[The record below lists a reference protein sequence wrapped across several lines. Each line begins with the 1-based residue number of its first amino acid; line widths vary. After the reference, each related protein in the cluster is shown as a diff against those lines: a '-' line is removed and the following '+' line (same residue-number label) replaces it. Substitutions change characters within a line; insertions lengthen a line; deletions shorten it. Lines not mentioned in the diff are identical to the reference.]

1 MDAKQ
6 RIIQYLKRRQTGSGK
21 ELTAL
26 LNLTRQ
32 GLHKHLKKLIEEGY
46 IVKEG
51 STKKASY
58 SLASTRRKKR
68 RPQTFLREYSL
79 SGLQEDKAFQEVAS
93 VLNLNSNLN
102 SNGLAVARYAFT
114 EMLNNAIDHSQSQR
128 CVVQVILDLYSF
140 NFRVRDYGIGIF
152 YSIYKKLGMENE
164 NEALLQ
170 LLKGKTTTME
180 EKHSGEGIFFTSKA
194 ADQISFRSHNILL
207 TFDNLKDDTFVEQ
220 KRLFRGT
227 EVNFRIS
234 RHSRKNL
241 DSIFT
246 QFAPKEFDYRFE
258 KTRVLVRLLNPQYVS
273 RSEAKRLLQGLDKFR
288 VILLDFQNV
297 KSIGQGFSDEIFR
310 VFTLQHPEIQIQ
322 TENLSPILEP
332 VIRHVVDKKK
342 K

>member
-1 MDAKQ
+1 MDTKQ
-6 RIIQYLKRRQTGSGK
+6 RIIQYLKKRQEGSGK
-21 ELTAL
+21 ELTAML
-26 LNLTRQ
+26 HMTRQ
-32 GLHKHLKKLIEEGY
+32 ALHKHLKELIEEGY

-58 SLASTRRKKR
+58 SLASAGRKRR

-79 SGLQEDKAFQEVAS
+79 SGLQEDKVFQELAS
-93 VLNLNSNLN
+93 VLNLNTNLSSN
-102 SNGLAVARYAFT
+102 AFAIARYAFT
-114 EMLNNAIDHSQSQR
+114 EMLNNAVDHSQSER
-128 CVVQVILDLYSF
+128 CLVQVILDSYSF
-140 NFRVRDYGIGIF
+140 HFRVRDYGIGIF

-194 ADQISFRSHNILL
+194 ADEITFRSHNILL
-207 TFDNLKDDTFVEQ
+207 TFDNLKEDTFVEQ

-234 RHSRKNL
+234 RHSHKNL
-241 DSIFT
+241 DTIFT
-246 QFAPKEFDYRFE
+246 QFAPEEFDYHFE
-258 KTRVLVRLLNPQYVS
+258 KTRVLVRLLNPYYVS

-288 VILLDFQNV
+288 VILLDFRNV

-310 VFTLQHPEIQIQ
+310 VFAQQHPEVQIH
-322 TENLSPILEP
+322 TENLNPILEP
-332 VIRHVVDKKK
+332 VIRHVVDKKMK
-342 K
+342 